1 MADSTTASSILN
13 KTHPSSL
20 PRTSKA
26 LGLLLGGG
34 DGEDATKKK
43 STTMTATCTARQMLP
58 LIPCQP
64 TSEKPFF
71 QTPFN
76 TIDSTTETYESPWDR
91 EAYTGREDSCTKST
105 GGGGNNKKRAESSS
119 KLSPAMQSDVDGF
132 QDAANEVWDAY
143 RQLYYGHDAV
153 GSVFVRPTKTAT
165 DASPALEAVFAVSK
179 KVEDGST
186 AQWQSV
192 HIVQVGPPD
201 LGSTDKTCD
210 YTVDSAVWCDLHPAV
225 AAKGQK
231 YYSDTAARID
241 LSSLLTKS
249 TSRTCKLLKPD
260 VTAKLQIPVTS
271 HIENIGSLI
280 EQVEADIR
288 SQMERVSMPKTT
300 EVAQSMWREPG
311 RSATVHL
318 VTAAEM
324 AAGEGDGAAEFG
336 FATGMGV
343 GKNLIGEI
351 ATRAKSKGLG
361 EHDENG
367 TKRSSVAEH
376 MAVKQLARKESI
388 KKDSDAA
395 ANELS
400 DVRKGLKNT
409 SNHGPSKANDGGGG
423 GSSGSGGASTAVPTS
438 QAPSSP
444 SKMTT
449 ASLTPSAASPS
460 TNSTPKK
467 NPYGDIRASL
477 KKSGSGL
484 PTSPAFVPKSPTPSM
499 NAATPE
505 FMNFRSK
512 LKSPVASSPK
522 PKVVAPVTSPTK

>member
-1 MADSTTASSILN
+1 MADSATAASILN

-20 PRTSKA
+20 PRNSKA
-26 LGLLLGGG
+26 LDVLFGG
-34 DGEDATKKK
+34 DGEDGRKKK
-43 STTMTATCTARQMLP
+43 STTATCTARQMLP

-64 TSEKPFF
+64 TSKKPFF

-76 TIDSTTETYESPWDR
+76 VIDSTTETYESPWDR
-91 EAYTGREDSCTKST
+91 EAYTGSEGSCTKST
-105 GGGGNNKKRAESSS
+105 NNKKRAESSS

-132 QDAANEVWDAY
+132 QDSANEVWDAY

-165 DASPALEAVFAVSK
+165 DASPTLEAVFAVSK

-192 HIVQVGPPD
+192 HVIQIGPPD
-201 LGSTDKTCD
+201 LGSADKTCD
-210 YTVDSAVWCDLHPAV
+210 YTIDSAVWCDLHPAV

-249 TSRTCKLLKPD
+249 TSRTCKLLRQD
-260 VTAKLQIPVTS
+260 VVAKLPIPVTS
-271 HIENIGSLI
+271 HIENIGMLV

-318 VTAAEM
+318 VSAAEM
-324 AAGEGDGAAEFG
+324 AETNDSAGFG

-367 TKRSSVAEH
+367 ARRSSVAEE

-388 KKDSDAA
+388 KKESGAA

-400 DVRKGLKNT
+400 DIRKGLKSN
-409 SNHGPSKANDGGGG
+409 SNHGGGNSETGG
-423 GSSGSGGASTAVPTS
+423 GSTSTAPSS
-438 QAPSSP
+438 QAPRST
-444 SKMTT
+444 SKL
-449 ASLTPSAASPS
+449 AKTPSAPSPS
-460 TNSTPKK
+460 TTSTPTK

-477 KKSGSGL
+477 KKSGSGV

-512 LKSPVASSPK
+512 LKSPVVSSPK